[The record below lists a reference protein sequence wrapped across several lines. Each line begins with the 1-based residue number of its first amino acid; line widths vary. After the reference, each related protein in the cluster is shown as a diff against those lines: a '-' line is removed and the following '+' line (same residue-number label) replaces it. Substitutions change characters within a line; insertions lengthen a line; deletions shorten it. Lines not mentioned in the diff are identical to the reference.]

1 MKKITLLASAMFA
14 QTLSHA
20 APIEQ
25 RNLSTPTATVAPAQ
39 QSTQLWDL
47 RQTVGQLQNQI
58 RDLRG
63 QIEEQNNQIEQMENE
78 LKNRYTDLDQRLEL
92 LNQKVDANDGSELE
106 DLDGT
111 ADDNSPNNNSP
122 ESKVP
127 TPPSANPKTPVENN
141 LPTQKQT
148 QIPQAQTQQS
158 KAPLTDKE
166 AYNLA
171 YDAYQK
177 GGAASAIP
185 QMENFIQLHPTSAY
199 VSNAYYWLGEF
210 NLSLTPPNFNQAKDN
225 FEIVAGN
232 YPTSSKAPASLFRLS
247 QIAKNVDQDIPRARE
262 YYLKLIQ
269 NYDGSEEAR
278 RARTEIDL

>member
-25 RNLSTPTATVAPAQ
+25 RNLSTPTATAAPAQ
-39 QSTQLWDL
+39 QSNQLWDL

-63 QIEEQNNQIEQMENE
+63 QIEEQNNQIEQMEND

-92 LNQKVDANDGSELE
+92 LNQKVDANEASTLGE
-106 DLDGT
+106 LDGT
-111 ADDNSPNNNSP
+111 PAENALP
-122 ESKVP
+122 EDST
-127 TPPSANPKTPVENN
+127 TPSD
-141 LPTQKQT
+141 QSSD
-148 QIPQAQTQQS
+148 AQ
-158 KAPLTDKE
+158 APLTDKE

-171 YDAYQK
+171 YDAYQNV
-177 GGAASAIP
+177 GAASAIP
-185 QMENFIQLHPTSAY
+185 QMENFIQQHPTSAY

-232 YPTSSKAPASLFRLS
+232 YPNSSKAPASLLRLS
-247 QIAKNVDQDIPRARE
+247 EMAKNVDQDIPRARE

-269 NYDGSEEAR
+269 NYDASEEAR

>member
-20 APIEQ
+20 VPIEQ

-39 QSTQLWDL
+39 QNNQLWDL

-92 LNQKVDANDGSELE
+92 LNQKVDANESSTLSE
-106 DLDGT
+106 LDGT
-111 ADDNSPNNNSP
+111 PTDDSTENAPP
-122 ESKVP
+122 EDST
-127 TPPSANPKTPVENN
+127 TPSN
-141 LPTQKQT
+141 
-148 QIPQAQTQQS
+148 QS
-158 KAPLTDKE
+158 SDEQAPLTDKE

-171 YDAYQK
+171 YDAYQQ

-185 QMENFIQLHPTSAY
+185 RMEDFIQQHPTSAY

-247 QIAKNVDQDIPRARE
+247 EIAKNVDQDIPRARE

-269 NYDGSEEAR
+269 NYDASEEAR

>member
-20 APIEQ
+20 VPIEQ

-39 QSTQLWDL
+39 QSNQLWDL

-92 LNQKVDANDGSELE
+92 LNQKVDANDGSELG

-111 ADDNSPNNNSP
+111 PDDSSPDNTNP
-122 ESKVP
+122 ES
-127 TPPSANPKTPVENN
+127 TAT
-141 LPTQKQT
+141 
-148 QIPQAQTQQS
+148 TQQN

-185 QMENFIQLHPTSAY
+185 QMENFIQQHPTSAY

-247 QIAKNVDQDIPRARE
+247 EIAKNVDQDIPRARE

-269 NYDGSEEAR
+269 NYDASEEAR

>member
-1 MKKITLLASAMFA
+1 MKKIILFASGL
-14 QTLSHA
+14 TLSTMMYA

-25 RNLSTPTATVAPAQ
+25 RNLSTPTATAAPAQ

-47 RQTVGQLQNQI
+47 RQTVVQLQNQI

-63 QIEEQNNQIEQMENE
+63 QIEEQNNQIVQMENE

-92 LNQKVDANDGSELE
+92 LNQKVDANDGSELG

-111 ADDNSPNNNSP
+111 PDDSSPDNTNP
-122 ESKVP
+122 ESRA
-127 TPPSANPKTPVENN
+127 T
-141 LPTQKQT
+141 
-148 QIPQAQTQQS
+148 TQQN

-177 GGAASAIP
+177 GGAATAIP

-232 YPTSSKAPASLFRLS
+232 YPKSSKAPASLLRLS
-247 QIAKNVDQDIPRARE
+247 EIAKNIDQDIPRARA

>member
-1 MKKITLLASAMFA
+1 MKKIILFASGL
-14 QTLSHA
+14 TLSTMMYA

-25 RNLSTPTATVAPAQ
+25 RNLSTPTATAAPAQ

-47 RQTVGQLQNQI
+47 RQTVVQLQNQI

-92 LNQKVDANDGSELE
+92 LNQKVDANDGSELG

-111 ADDNSPNNNSP
+111 PDDSSPDNTNP
-122 ESKVP
+122 ES
-127 TPPSANPKTPVENN
+127 TAT
-141 LPTQKQT
+141 
-148 QIPQAQTQQS
+148 TQQN

-185 QMENFIQLHPTSAY
+185 QMENFIQQHPTSAY

-232 YPTSSKAPASLFRLS
+232 YPTSSKAPASLLRLS
-247 QIAKNVDQDIPRARE
+247 EIAKNVDQDIPRARE

-269 NYDGSEEAR
+269 NYDASEEAR